1 MDMSKIQRALGF
13 IEGVCAG
20 LKDKE
25 AELIEE
31 AITEIDC
38 GLEGCESIRPAV
50 RNHTTTAE
58 NEELVERLYGYLR
71 KTAPGKDMGA
81 YMMAEDCARA
91 ASLIEQ
97 LMNQLEGREYGE
109 YAERP

>member
-13 IEGVCAG
+13 MEGVCTG
-20 LKDKE
+20 LKEKE

-31 AITEIDC
+31 AINEIDC
-38 GLEGCESIRPAV
+38 ALEGDTGLRPAV
-50 RNHTTTAE
+50 REHTTTAE

-71 KTAPGKDMGA
+71 KLSHGNSLEIQ
-81 YMMAEDCARA
+81 MAEDCSRA

-97 LMNQLEGREYGE
+97 LMEQLKDCEYRA